1 MGPATGSALEAV
13 GRCGGEPSSV
23 IVKESRS
30 RPNVHMGPAQQDTL
44 TEVQMPDPHVAV
56 RIMAILQDAK
66 RVRLPLHAGHS
77 TDMNRI
83 YRRGGDPGRS
93 EENEEDL
100 DQRPFGPAL
109 PQHDLLS
116 VTCGAPPR
124 CLLRAEYDGAGLS
137 GGGEWRLLR
146 RRALAFSNVEV
157 SARDAMTREDR
168 KYRRTSTRRRSRC
181 VEGQHRTTGRTWSGL
196 GVGD

>member
-77 TDMNRI
+77 TDMDRI

-93 EENEEDL
+93 EEHEEDL

-109 PQHDLLS
+109 AQHDLLS
-116 VTCGAPPR
+116 KR
-124 CLLRAEYDGAGLS
+124 D
-137 GGGEWRLLR
+137 LR
-146 RRALAFSNVEV
+146 RPTSVLAARGVRRRRFKRGRRQVEV
-157 SARDAMTREDR
+157 TPAQS
-168 KYRRTSTRRRSRC
+168 
-181 VEGQHRTTGRTWSGL
+181 SG
-196 GVGD
+196 V